1 MLLLSPT
8 DPLSPGYVSCR
19 VGALGLFLDGW
30 FQEARKVRL
39 CRPAWPCDLGKWLLS
54 LSPTVPSGH
63 GKGMTS
69 GPAQQ
74 DRGLEGDPG
83 PQRDVLPLR
92 MEPLTG
98 EGRTASEEGHAV
110 PSGYEHPGGGEARER
125 SGK

>member
-1 MLLLSPT
+1 MVSRR
-8 DPLSPGYVSCR
+8 PGRS
-19 VGALGLFLDGW
+19 
-30 FQEARKVRL
+30 RL

-74 DRGLEGDPG
+74 GRGLEGDPG
-83 PQRDVLPLR
+83 PQRDVLP
-92 MEPLTG
+92 PQDGTLTG
-98 EGRTASEEGHAV
+98 EDALPPKKVTRYQVATNTQVAEK
-110 PSGYEHPGGGEARER
+110 PGS